1 MLGKRPLWLQTSTH
15 EVPLPSSNN
24 PAPLL
29 SLFTLCFFHDALYA
43 ACLLSILA
51 VSTQNI
57 VKGKNLRAS
66 LYPQKDPTY
75 LYPLKPN
82 VLLAPYPYP
91 TCSVSWENAQMTST
105 QFAFWPWLGPE
116 GTLAGVQSSR
126 RVRSQHLFSRTA
138 PCGHLGLAH
147 VSTEGQELLVSP
159 LLSCPAG

>member
-29 SLFTLCFFHDALYA
+29 SLFTLFFFHDALYA

-75 LYPLKPN
+75 LYPTSQAQCLVGPLPIPYLFC
-82 VLLAPYPYP
+82 VLGECTDDIYTVCFLALVGARGDPGRSPEQQESEV
-91 TCSVSWENAQMTST
+91 T
-105 QFAFWPWLGPE
+105 AFIL
-116 GTLAGVQSSR
+116 
-126 RVRSQHLFSRTA
+126 
-138 PCGHLGLAH
+138 
-147 VSTEGQELLVSP
+147 
-159 LLSCPAG
+159 